1 MTIGELIKQYREDHK
16 LSQRQF
22 AELCG
27 DVTNGYISMV
37 EQGKNP
43 STGKPII
50 PSIDKLAAFARGMGM
65 SLHQLVEMTDDSF
78 VYIGESD
85 EDNKGKKKGSKE
97 WRVLS
102 EGFERMEKQ
111 EYDSFMAYFKMLTT
125 TRPDLF
131 NERNDDDDT
140 ES

>member
-1 MTIGELIKQYREDHK
+1 MLELRKKLGYTQEGLANAMSKTTGMEITRSAIGNYERGIREPDLDTII
-16 LSQRQF
+16 
-22 AELCG
+22 
-27 DVTNGYISMV
+27 
-37 EQGKNP
+37 
-43 STGKPII
+43 
-50 PSIDKLAAFARGMGM
+50 AFADYFHVSIPYIMGRK
-65 SLHQLVEMTDDSF
+65 ENDDIEQQKIKANLLSRRQ
-78 VYIGESD
+78 
-85 EDNKGKKKGSKE
+85 SKE

-131 NERNDDDDT
+131 NERNDDDDP